1 MITSDGKKQKLD
13 MVIRIL
19 YPRRCPICQEIIVG
33 NGYVCSACKKELP
46 YIKEPRCKKCGKSL
60 DEDVQEYCFDCA
72 KGKHV
77 FDKGV
82 AVWRYTKAMKQSIHR
97 FKYDNKREYA
107 DFFVEEVIKHY
118 GEWIGSMQVDAV
130 IPVPLHRSKQR
141 MRGFNQAELIAKGI
155 GKALDLPVETKYVE
169 RYRKTKV
176 QNVLNDTERKN
187 NVKKAFKI
195 TCNDVKLK
203 RILLVDDI
211 YTTGSTIDA
220 IAEVLKTAGAEQ
232 VYFCCLCAGR
242 GY

>member
-1 MITSDGKKQKLD
+1 MTATKISKQKLD

-19 YPRRCPICQEIIVG
+19 YPRRCPVCQIIVTDK
-33 NGYVCSACKKELP
+33 GYVCRECKQQLP

-60 DEDVQEYCFDCA
+60 DSEVQEYCFDCT
-72 KGKHV
+72 KGHHV
-77 FDKGV
+77 FDKGI
-82 AVWRYTKAMKQSIHR
+82 ALWQYTKSMKQSIHR

-107 DFFVEEVIKHY
+107 DFYIEEILKHY
-118 GEWIGSMQVDAV
+118 GTWIESLQVDAI

-141 MRGFNQAELIAKGI
+141 SRGFNQAELLAKGI
-155 GKALDLPVETKYVE
+155 GKALQIPVETKVVE

-195 TCNDVKLK
+195 AGNVVKLK
-203 RILLVDDI
+203 KVLLVDDI

-220 IAEVLKTAGAEQ
+220 IAEVLKEAGVEQ

>member
-1 MITSDGKKQKLD
+1 
-13 MVIRIL
+13 
-19 YPRRCPICQEIIVG
+19 
-33 NGYVCSACKKELP
+33 
-46 YIKEPRCKKCGKSL
+46 
-60 DEDVQEYCFDCA
+60 
-72 KGKHV
+72 
-77 FDKGV
+77 
-82 AVWRYTKAMKQSIHR
+82 MKQSIHR

-107 DFFVEEVIKHY
+107 DFYIEEILKHY
-118 GEWIGSMQVDAV
+118 GTWIESLQVDAI

-141 MRGFNQAELIAKGI
+141 SRGFNQAELLAKGI
-155 GKALDLPVETKYVE
+155 GKALQIPVEAKVVE

-195 TCNDVKLK
+195 AGNVVKLK
-203 RILLVDDI
+203 KVLLVDDI

-220 IAEVLKTAGAEQ
+220 IAEVLKTAGVEQ

>member
-1 MITSDGKKQKLD
+1 MTATKISKQKLD

-19 YPRRCPICQEIIVG
+19 YPRRCPVCQIIVTEK
-33 NGYVCSACKKELP
+33 GYVCRECKQQLP

-60 DEDVQEYCFDCA
+60 DSEVQEYCFDCT
-72 KGKHV
+72 KGHHV
-77 FDKGV
+77 FDKGI
-82 AVWRYTKAMKQSIHR
+82 ALWQYTKSMKQSIHR

-107 DFFVEEVIKHY
+107 DFYIEEILKHY
-118 GEWIGSMQVDAV
+118 GTWIESLQVDAI

-141 MRGFNQAELIAKGI
+141 SRGFNQAELLAKGI
-155 GKALDLPVETKYVE
+155 GKALQIPVEAKVVE

-195 TCNDVKLK
+195 AGNVVKLK
-203 RILLVDDI
+203 KVLLVDDI

-220 IAEVLKTAGAEQ
+220 IAEVLKEVGVEQ
-232 VYFCCLCAGR
+232 VYICCLCAGR

>member
-1 MITSDGKKQKLD
+1 MTATKISKQKLD

-19 YPRRCPICQEIIVG
+19 YPRRCPVCQIIVTEK
-33 NGYVCSACKKELP
+33 GYVCRECKQQLP

-60 DEDVQEYCFDCA
+60 DSEVQEYCFDCT
-72 KGKHV
+72 KGHHV
-77 FDKGV
+77 FDKGI
-82 AVWRYTKAMKQSIHR
+82 ALWQYTKSMKQSIHR

-107 DFFVEEVIKHY
+107 DFYIEEILKHY
-118 GEWIGSMQVDAV
+118 GTWIESLQVDAI

-141 MRGFNQAELIAKGI
+141 SRGFNQAELLAKGI
-155 GKALDLPVETKYVE
+155 GKALQIPVEAKVVE

-176 QNVLNDTERKN
+176 QNVLNDTERKY

-195 TCNDVKLK
+195 AGNVVKLK
-203 RILLVDDI
+203 KVLLVDDI

-220 IAEVLKTAGAEQ
+220 IAEVLKEAGVEQ
-232 VYFCCLCAGR
+232 VYICCLCAGR

>member
-1 MITSDGKKQKLD
+1 MTATKISKQKLD

-19 YPRRCPICQEIIVG
+19 YPRRCPVCQIIVTEK
-33 NGYVCSACKKELP
+33 GYVCRECKQQLP

-60 DEDVQEYCFDCA
+60 DSEVQEYCFDCT
-72 KGKHV
+72 KGHHV
-77 FDKGV
+77 FDKGI
-82 AVWRYTKAMKQSIHR
+82 ALWQYTKSMKQSIHR
-97 FKYDNKREYA
+97 FKYDNKREYS
-107 DFFVEEVIKHY
+107 DFYIEEILKQY
-118 GEWIGSMQVDAV
+118 GTWIESLQVDAI

-141 MRGFNQAELIAKGI
+141 SRGFNQAELLAKGI
-155 GKALDLPVETKYVE
+155 GKALQIPVEAKVVE

-195 TCNDVKLK
+195 AGNVVKLK
-203 RILLVDDI
+203 KVLLVDDI

-220 IAEVLKTAGAEQ
+220 IAEVLKEAGVEQ
-232 VYFCCLCAGR
+232 VYICCLCAGR